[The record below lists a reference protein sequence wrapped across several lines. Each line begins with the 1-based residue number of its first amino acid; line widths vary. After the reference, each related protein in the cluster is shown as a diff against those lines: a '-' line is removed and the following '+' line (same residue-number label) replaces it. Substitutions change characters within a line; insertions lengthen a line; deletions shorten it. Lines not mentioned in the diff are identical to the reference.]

1 MKRLS
6 LIAVLSVAGLTGCVV
21 APVGPGYYHRSR
33 PVVVAPP
40 PPPAVI
46 VRPGYDDRHWDR
58 GHRHDRYERY
68 DRDGR
73 RWRRDRDD

>member
-6 LIAVLSVAGLTGCVV
+6 LLAILAVAGLSGCVV
-21 APVGPGYYHRSR
+21 APVGPGYHHRHR
-33 PVVVAPP
+33 PVIVAPP

-46 VRPGYDDRHWDR
+46 VRPGYDDRRWDR
-58 GHRHDRYERY
+58 GRRHDRY

-73 RWRRDRDD
+73 RWHRDRDD